1 MSQRWAL
8 GEVTFLAARE
18 ALGSR
23 SGATAQAKDGR
34 PRPPAAT
41 AAGLQR
47 EELQFLRG
55 CDSYRAR
62 EESQVAARQLGLRFL
77 QACKR
82 QSSRCRSLTS
92 GFATATQGGDARPTM
107 TKSPSSRP
115 GEAIGA
121 AIGRPPRGVA
131 TGHRR
136 GHPGAAIQ
144 ARPSA
149 RPGAAIGTATG
160 VAWPPARPPFFRFVC
175 VYVCVRAEAERLCP
189 SAASS
194 SLVGWAGQSAP
205 FVPTPSQ

>member
-82 QSSRCRSLTS
+82 QSSRCLAHFRIRNR
-92 GFATATQGGDARPTM
+92 DARRRRETNHD
-107 TKSPSSRP
+107 KSLDHRGQARPSARP
-115 GEAIGA
+115 SA
-121 AIGRPPRGVA
+121 
-131 TGHRR
+131 GHR
-136 GHPGAAIQ
+136 GAWPPAIGAAIQ
-144 ARPSA
+144 ARPSRRGHRRGQA
-149 RPGAAIGTATG
+149 RPS
-160 VAWPPARPPFFRFVC
+160 ARPPAWRGHRRAPRFFALCVC
-175 VYVCVRAEAERLCP
+175 VCVRAEAERLCP